1 MLARR
6 HVRRVRRVEAAAV
19 VGQRDDHRAGLGAH
33 ADAVGRQLLRGRQSR
48 QRVRHVERDRHRPA
62 IDVRLDERAQR
73 RAEPDFVEQWRPQAV
88 GEGAHVDP
96 EASLMTIDVPERLPR
111 LPAPIELAIYRV
123 VQEAIANVV
132 RHSRA
137 TRLSVAARLED
148 DVLAV
153 WVIDNGRGFRPEQL
167 VDTEH
172 SHLGLVSMRERAAF
186 ARGRLDVESS
196 PGRGTR
202 LCLRVPI
209 NSKLVDRR
217 RAVGS

>member
-1 MLARR
+1 MAVGGARR
-6 HVRRVRRVEAAAV
+6 TAEAASY
-19 VGQRDDHRAGLGAH
+19 R
-33 ADAVGRQLLRGRQSR
+33 
-48 QRVRHVERDRHRPA
+48 E
-62 IDVRLDERAQR
+62 DER
-73 RAEPDFVEQWRPQAV
+73 
-88 GEGAHVDP
+88 
-96 EASLMTIDVPERLPR
+96 RLTPSIR
-111 LPAPIELAIYRV
+111 WLDLLAIYRV

-148 DVLAV
+148 GALVV

-167 VDTEH
+167 VDAEH

-209 NSKLVDRR
+209 NAKLVDRR